1 MYKRNSYL
9 HDICYTHSN
18 QDVML
23 NLRNLDL
30 SDLLDVLVDQ
40 TAWHTQLITSGASAT
55 ELRNSRLLLIEIQ
68 EEIEWRKTA
77 VNMPVLSYSS
87 ASSKN

>member
-1 MYKRNSYL
+1 
-9 HDICYTHSN
+9 
-18 QDVML
+18 ML
-23 NLRNLDL
+23 NLRNLEL

-40 TAWHTQLITSGASAT
+40 TAWHIQLITSGASAT

-77 VNMPVLSYSS
+77 VNIPVPCYSS